1 MSFSLQWLMKQYEQL
16 FLKLIDVITSYN
28 GRFNEN
34 FTVSLYLGSVVA
46 ANLVAPV
53 DGLYTV
59 MNDAAGAVATNVIVV
74 CTATVSEPLL
84 GLPTATMKEDESN
97 YLGINNL
104 ELLLQWNDI

>member
-1 MSFSLQWLMKQYEQL
+1 MKQYEQL